1 MFTSAASASGRRRW
15 ANEKG
20 EGKMEKHLERAYE
33 LISRIAVSGD
43 AVELMAQAR
52 AELRAAWR
60 ELQKQKEEEK

>member
-1 MFTSAASASGRRRW
+1 
-15 ANEKG
+15 
-20 EGKMEKHLERAYE
+20 MEKRLERAYD